1 MNKRGKNLASSIFMR
16 NTQMCVYL
24 GNIQVAEIDN
34 LLEENLEFASINR
47 CRNQGGLSPPFFLLQ
62 I

>member
-1 MNKRGKNLASSIFMR
+1 
-16 NTQMCVYL
+16 MCAYL
-24 GNIQVAEIDN
+24 GNIQVVEIDN
-34 LLEENLEFASINR
+34 LLEKNLKFASINR

>member
-1 MNKRGKNLASSIFMR
+1 
-16 NTQMCVYL
+16 MCAYL

-34 LLEENLEFASINR
+34 LLEVNLKFASINMH
-47 CRNQGGLSPPFFLLQ
+47 RNQGGLSPPIFLLQ